1 MKRIILCVPYGYSAR
16 ITISMT
22 INPSITLRPTTALV
36 FICGAAVASL
46 SAQEAGE
53 FQKLEPALKFLRA
66 RSARDYAVTT
76 PNGIDEANYVK
87 IGGLEQ
93 WITIRGED
101 RKNPVLLLLHGGP
114 GDATN
119 PWGYAG
125 FRNWLKYFTVVQWDQ
140 RGAGRTFGR
149 NGEAA
154 ASTITVERMVQD
166 VGRACGTVVEAV
178 AEGQNRSRGAFLGLH
193 SGRF

>member
-1 MKRIILCVPYGYSAR
+1 MNSLRTVRLLSSYS
-16 ITISMT
+16 ISM
-22 INPSITLRPTTALV
+22 IVNSSMTLCPTAALV
-36 FICGAAVASL
+36 FICGAAIVSL
-46 SAQEAGE
+46 NAQEAPSGRSEAGE
-53 FQKLEPALKFLRA
+53 FQKLDPALKFLRT
-66 RSARDYAVTT
+66 RNARDYAVTT

-101 RKNPVLLLLHGGP
+101 RKNPVLLFIHGGP

-149 NGEAA
+149 NGAAA
-154 ASTITVERMVQD
+154 ASTA
-166 VGRACGTVVEAV
+166 G
-178 AEGQNRSRGAFLGLH
+178 GA
-193 SGRF
+193 

>member
-1 MKRIILCVPYGYSAR
+1 
-16 ITISMT
+16 MT
-22 INPSITLRPTTALV
+22 VNPSMMLRSTAALV
-36 FICGAAVASL
+36 FICGVAVASL
-46 SAQEAGE
+46 TAQEVSSGRSEAGE
-53 FQKLEPALKFLRA
+53 FHRQEPALKFLRA
-66 RSARDYAVTT
+66 RGARDYAVTT

-101 RKNPVLLLLHGGP
+101 RKNPVLLFLHGGP

-149 NGEAA
+149 NGAAA
-154 ASTITVERMVQD
+154 ASTITIERMVQD
-166 VGRACGTVVEAV
+166 GVELAEMVTKKLHTDKIVLVGHSWGSV
-178 AEGQNRSRGAFLGLH
+178 LG
-193 SGRF
+193 FFMVK